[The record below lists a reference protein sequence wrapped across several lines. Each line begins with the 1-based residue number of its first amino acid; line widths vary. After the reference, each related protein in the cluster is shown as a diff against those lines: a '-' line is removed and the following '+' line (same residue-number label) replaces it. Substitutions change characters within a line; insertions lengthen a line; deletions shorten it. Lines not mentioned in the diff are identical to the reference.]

1 MLIFDKAYTE
11 IKNKYIVPLSSY
23 TVQYRSLK
31 NVNIKAFL
39 SNKWISVEK
48 DSPGVYL
55 FHFIRDDLY
64 KGVLGDIELFYIR
77 QLIQSYDVESIR
89 LTSVSANWSI
99 VTNYYNAFFAASLLL
114 RLCHRGNIFL
124 DELLRKNVEGLVSQ
138 VLGEAIKLDSN
149 MFYEVIDDNSD
160 KALKLRSSGK
170 SNTHELVWVE
180 MDKLIDEM
188 RLLSRRGS
196 EELIFL
202 DAIKKINNHLQ
213 NTYPS
218 KLRNRVNYQPIYGV
232 RYLEKKLF
240 VVNSNL
246 SWINT
251 ILSFSNTSDDNQIAC
266 AMLAY
271 SKYIEYLCNNL
282 IAEYYQMKGNQN
294 GIIKKINESRPEKLE
309 DYSICYS
316 FK

>member
-1 MLIFDKAYTE
+1 MLIFDRAYTE

-23 TVQYRSLK
+23 AVQYRSLRS
-31 NVNIKAFL
+31 VNIKAFL
-39 SNKWISVEK
+39 NNKWISVEE

-55 FHFIRDDLY
+55 FHFVRDDLY

-89 LTSVSANWSI
+89 LTSISANWSI
-99 VTNYYNAFFAASLLL
+99 VTYYYNAFFAASLLL

-124 DELLRKNVEGLVSQ
+124 DELLRRNVEGLVSQ
-138 VLGEAIKLDSN
+138 VLGEVIKLDSN
-149 MFYEVIDDNSD
+149 MFYEVIDNNSD
-160 KALKLRSSGK
+160 KLLKLRSSGK

-196 EELIFL
+196 EEFVFL
-202 DAIKKINNHLQ
+202 DAIKRINNHLQ

-218 KLRNRVNYQPIYGV
+218 KLRNRVNYQPIYGLW
-232 RYLEKKLF
+232 YLDKKLF
-240 VVNSNL
+240 VVNSKI
-246 SWINT
+246 SWIDT
-251 ILSFSNTSDDNQIAC
+251 ILGFSDTSDDNQIAC
-266 AMLAY
+266 TMLAY

-282 IAEYYQMKGNQN
+282 IAEYFQMKGNQN
-294 GIIKKINESRPEKLE
+294 GIIKKINESRPVKLD